1 MLLYFNITNL
11 YINISILQFKKTEKY
26 LNFSYFLETMS
37 KPTIDRIASTIKG
50 TYQPVIDKILK
61 HRPHLKNKA
70 GVIER
75 ALDFYLDDIVRVDNE
90 KKR

>member
-1 MLLYFNITNL
+1 
-11 YINISILQFKKTEKY
+11 
-26 LNFSYFLETMS
+26 MS
-37 KPTIDRIASTIKG
+37 KPTDERIASTIKG

-75 ALDFYLDDIVRVDNE
+75 ALDFYLDDIVRVD
-90 KKR
+90 KKK

>member
-1 MLLYFNITNL
+1 MITAT
-11 YINISILQFKKTEKY
+11 F
-26 LNFSYFLETMS
+26 
-37 KPTIDRIASTIKG
+37 KG

>member
-1 MLLYFNITNL
+1 MVM
-11 YINISILQFKKTEKY
+11 QFKKTEKY
-26 LNFSYFLETMS
+26 LNFSYSLKTMS
-37 KPTIDRIASTIKG
+37 KPTDERIASTIKG

-75 ALDFYLDDIVRVDNE
+75 ALDFYLDDIVRVD